1 MPTKP
6 IPIPVPP
13 KPKPGNIYANPGI
26 VEAPGSQYNGGVW
39 CGSPKLVTTRLPS
52 GEVVSVW
59 GVPPKPGEETLP
71 MLPPAK
77 KPKDKKKKK

>member
-13 KPKPGNIYANPGI
+13 KPKP